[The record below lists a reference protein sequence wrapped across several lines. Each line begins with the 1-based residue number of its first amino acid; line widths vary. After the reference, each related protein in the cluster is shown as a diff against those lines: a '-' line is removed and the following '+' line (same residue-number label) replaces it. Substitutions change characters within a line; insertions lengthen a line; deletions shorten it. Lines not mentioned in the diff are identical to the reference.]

1 MADNGPQP
9 GTPPDSGG
17 SPKGP
22 RPEQLLSPRDRQP
35 RPPRDPELEAELR
48 RERPAPSR
56 EFGDR
61 LRERLLVAELA
72 AHRPP
77 NLWLLVAAY
86 VACGIV
92 LLVIAAVGAGGA
104 LFGS

>member
-1 MADNGPQP
+1 MADNGPEP
-9 GTPPDSGG
+9 GTSPGSDE
-17 SPKGP
+17 SPKSP

-56 EFGDR
+56 EFGDQ
-61 LRERLLVAELA
+61 LRERLLSAEIE

-77 NLWLLVAAY
+77 SLWPLVAAY
-86 VACGIV
+86 VVCGIL
-92 LLVIAAVGAGGA
+92 LLVIAAIGAGGG

>member
-1 MADNGPQP
+1 MADDGPRP

-56 EFGDR
+56 DFGDR
-61 LRERLLVAELA
+61 LRDRLLAAELA
-72 AHRPP
+72 THRPP